1 MRLEAPVT
9 DSAAP
14 CILVFDSGVGGLSVA
29 RCIHESMPGAEIV
42 YLADNAGFP
51 YGDQPEPVVIER
63 STTLIRRALEAI
75 PCDVVVVACN
85 TASTVV
91 LPRLR
96 AMIDV
101 PVVGVVPAIKPAA
114 ARTLNRRI
122 GVLATPATVR
132 RPYLDRLIEE
142 FASDCLVERVGHP
155 ALVCWAEQLVSG
167 IPVPEAELREVVEPL
182 KRSGVD
188 TVVLGCTHYPLLL
201 DALKTVLPDIRHW
214 VDSGD
219 AIARRVQFLLG
230 EAGWEPEA
238 IAEGHRPDPVRAVL
252 LSGDVPDGL
261 ARFMA
266 SLGLA
271 VRRIGERWGGLAD
284 PVRLTGSA

>member
-1 MRLEAPVT
+1 MT
-9 DSAAP
+9 DAAAP
-14 CILVFDSGVGGLSVA
+14 CVLVFDSGVGGLSVA
-29 RCIHESMPGAEIV
+29 RCIHETLPGAELV

-51 YGDQPEPVVIER
+51 YGDQPESLVIER
-63 STTLIRRALEAI
+63 CTILVRRALEEI

-96 AMIDV
+96 ALIDV

-114 ARTLNRRI
+114 GRTANRRI

-132 RPYLDRLIEE
+132 RPYLDRLIDE
-142 FASDCLVERVGHP
+142 FAGDCLVERVGHP
-155 ALVCWAEQLVSG
+155 ALVCWAEQLVCG
-167 IPVPEAELREVVEPL
+167 IPVPEAELRETLAPL

-201 DALKTVLPDIRHW
+201 DALKTVLPEIRHW

-230 EAGWEPEA
+230 EGGRNPEA
-238 IAEGHRPDPVRAVL
+238 VAGGEHPEPVRAVL
-252 LSGDVPDGL
+252 LSGEVPHGL
-261 ARFMA
+261 AEFMA

-271 VRRIGERWGGLAD
+271 ERRIDGRWGGLPE
-284 PVRLTGSA
+284 PVRATGSV

>member
-1 MRLEAPVT
+1 MT
-9 DSAAP
+9 DPAAP

-29 RCIHESMPGAEIV
+29 RCIHEALPGAELV

-63 STTLIRRALEAI
+63 CTTLIRRTLEEI

-96 AMIDV
+96 ALIDV

-114 ARTLNRRI
+114 GRSANRRI

-132 RPYLDRLIEE
+132 RPYLDRLIDE
-142 FASDCLVERVGHP
+142 FAGDCQVVRVGHP
-155 ALVCWAEQLVSG
+155 ALVCWAEQLVRG
-167 IPVPEAELREVVEPL
+167 IPVPEAELGDALAPL

-201 DALKTVLPDIRHW
+201 DALKAVLPDIRHW

-230 EAGWEPEA
+230 ETGRDLETIAGGEHLE
-238 IAEGHRPDPVRAVL
+238 PVRAVL
-252 LSGDVPDGL
+252 LSGEVPHGL
-261 ARFMA
+261 AEFMA

-271 VRRIGERWGGLAD
+271 VRRIDGRWGGLAD
-284 PVRLTGSA
+284 PVTATGSA

>member
-1 MRLEAPVT
+1 MTDPRAPR
-9 DSAAP
+9 
-14 CILVFDSGVGGLSVA
+14 ILVFDSGVGGLSVA
-29 RCIHESMPGAEIV
+29 RCIHETLPGAELV

-63 STTLIRRALEAI
+63 CTTLIRRALEEI

-96 AMIDV
+96 ALIDV

-114 ARTLNRRI
+114 GQTANRRI

-132 RPYLDRLIEE
+132 RPYLDRLIDE
-142 FASDCLVERVGHP
+142 FAGDCQVVRVGHP
-155 ALVCWAEQLVSG
+155 ALVRWAEQLVRG
-167 IPVPEAELREVVEPL
+167 IPVPEAELQEVLAPL

-201 DALKTVLPDIRHW
+201 DALKTALPEVLHW

-230 EAGWEPEA
+230 ETGRDLESITEGEHPE
-238 IAEGHRPDPVRAVL
+238 PVRAVL
-252 LSGDVPDGL
+252 LSGEVPHGL
-261 ARFMA
+261 AGFMA

-271 VRRIGERWGGLAD
+271 VQQIEARWGGLAD
-284 PVRLTGSA
+284 PVRSTGSV

>member
-1 MRLEAPVT
+1 MSDA
-9 DSAAP
+9 AAP

-29 RCIHESMPGAEIV
+29 RCIHETLPGAELV

-51 YGDQPEPVVIER
+51 YGDQSEPVVIER
-63 STTLIRRALEAI
+63 CTGLIRRALEEV

-114 ARTLNRRI
+114 GRTLNGRI

-132 RPYLDRLIEE
+132 RPYLDRLVDE
-142 FASDCLVERVGHP
+142 FAGDCQVVRVGHP
-155 ALVCWAEQLVSG
+155 ALVSWAEQLVRG
-167 IPVPEAELREVVEPL
+167 VAVPESDLKEVLAPL
-182 KRSGVD
+182 QSSGVD
-188 TVVLGCTHYPLLL
+188 TVVLGCTHYPLLRE
-201 DALKTVLPDIRHW
+201 ALKAVLPDVRHW

-219 AIARRVQFLLG
+219 AIARRVLFLLG
-230 EAGWEPEA
+230 EAGRDREA
-238 IAEGHRPDPVRAVL
+238 LAESHRPEPVRAVL
-252 LSGDVPDGL
+252 LSGAVPIGL
-261 ARFMA
+261 TGFMA
-266 SLGLA
+266 SLGLG
-271 VRRIGERWGGLAD
+271 VQRIHERWGGLAD
-284 PVRLTGSA
+284 PVRATGST